1 MHTSS
6 TQMADPLLR
15 CEDDKLILRCKN
27 DKHWVGALLVGF
39 GLFAICAIISTGLA
53 PWFIVL
59 ISLTVGM
66 PFLAIGG
73 YFLLLYTIV
82 TIFDLRSRQVTRS
95 ISIGRD
101 WYQRSRA
108 YYFADIA
115 GIGFKAFSID
125 QSVTLAM
132 MGSYSVI
139 PAQYTYMPAVKARN
153 GRIRW
158 LAIPSCNP
166 WTRKADLKY
175 GRYKEALAAVCAATS
190 LQKLQFPNASW

>member
-6 TQMADPLLR
+6 TQLANPLLR
-15 CEDDKLILRCKN
+15 CQDDKLILHCEN
-27 DKHWVGALLVGF
+27 DQHWAGVLFVGF
-39 GLFAICAIISTGLA
+39 GLLAICAIISTGLA

-66 PFLAIGG
+66 TFLPIGG
-73 YFLLLYTIV
+73 YFLLLRTVV

-101 WYQRSRA
+101 WYQRSHT

-115 GIGFKAFSID
+115 GIGFKAYSID

-132 MGSYSVI
+132 MGSSSSNVVPHRVLDILVSEVVLYRARILPVI
-139 PAQYTYMPAVKARN
+139 GELVPARMAQHVRMD
-153 GRIRW
+153 
-158 LAIPSCNP
+158 
-166 WTRKADLKY
+166 RKWK
-175 GRYKEALAAVCAATS
+175 RRAL
-190 LQKLQFPNASW
+190 P